1 MSLSHEKESMM
12 GKLRLVAGPFVGRE
26 MKQVVF
32 CQSQD
37 FDIKTGKK
45 GFIKLRVGTVKRSQY
60 FIYRI

>member
-12 GKLRLVAGPFVGRE
+12 GKLRLVAGPFVGTE

-45 GFIKLRVGTVKRSQY
+45 RFYQTTCRHSEEKPIFY
-60 FIYRI
+60 I